1 MWDVFS
7 LPVPRNKYKKW
18 NILLHQS
25 IFPLDHMELH
35 VKSLQKSSE
44 VDQCVVQNLTCS
56 GVYLRI
62 NLSNNL
68 LQKVLA
74 LVPLTATVNGVFV
87 ATMTKFF
94 SDYYYTLEDTLTH
107 MKSLELKSY
116 PGENFSDFCAA
127 ILVTAEILKSD
138 RAFNPEHRGNITC
151 IFKFNSDSRFCLW
164 EIQKYKEV
172 TYFIKKLRVCDMDA
186 I

>member
-1 MWDVFS
+1 
-7 LPVPRNKYKKW
+7 
-18 NILLHQS
+18 
-25 IFPLDHMELH
+25 
-35 VKSLQKSSE
+35 
-44 VDQCVVQNLTCS
+44 
-56 GVYLRI
+56 
-62 NLSNNL
+62 
-68 LQKVLA
+68 
-74 LVPLTATVNGVFV
+74 
-87 ATMTKFF
+87 
-94 SDYYYTLEDTLTH
+94 

-116 PGENFSDFCAA
+116 PGEKFSDFCAA

-186 I
+186 ISPEELVTYESLAQEATGEHHNLVDSKR